1 MATNFSNQASILAD
15 LWINFRGEKEFSDF
29 IEYNDI
35 GLPLAYYIHTDLV
48 TPTEEA
54 ERFVEETF
62 NLLCSALG
70 VDIDGEYESLN
81 QMFDIAAD
89 QSPE

>member
-1 MATNFSNQASILAD
+1 MATEFANQASILAD
-15 LWINFRGEKEFSDF
+15 LWINFRGEEEFADF

-48 TPTEEA
+48 TPTDEA
-54 ERFVEETF
+54 KRFVEETF

-70 VDIDGEYESLN
+70 LDLEGEYQNLN
-81 QMFDIAAD
+81 EMFGL
-89 QSPE
+89 SSE

>member
-1 MATNFSNQASILAD
+1 MATDFSNQTSILAD
-15 LWINFRGEKEFSDF
+15 LWINFRDEGEFKDF
-29 IEYNDI
+29 LEYNDI

-48 TPTEEA
+48 TPTDQA
-54 ERFVEETF
+54 KMFVEETF

-81 QMFDIAAD
+81 EMFDK
-89 QSPE
+89 SPE